1 MLVSVNDSSPWP
13 FILPLALALTTFPLT
28 VAPRGKA
35 GLPWT
40 LTGCARTARKVC
52 PAWLFFELNAWL
64 VVMVSVVPAGTTTG
78 WGLGFCTGGGAAAI
92 AGATSWDTI
101 ASGSIVVWSST
112 LAFPG
117 SSWAICSSFFW
128 AAGVRTLP
136 LRVTLASL
144 ASTLT
149 GDSFVSGSAAALSRM
164 SFAIWSS
171 LGRREHAM
179 DRASKILNIAIEIG
193 ERC

>member
-64 VVMVSVVPAGTTTG
+64 VVMVSVVPAGTTPG
-78 WGLGFCTGGGAAAI
+78 WGLGLCTCGGPPPVDG
-92 AGATSWDTI
+92 
-101 ASGSIVVWSST
+101 
-112 LAFPG
+112 LP
-117 SSWAICSSFFW
+117 FW
-128 AAGVRTLP
+128 FTVGRGQMP
-136 LRVTLASL
+136 
-144 ASTLT
+144 
-149 GDSFVSGSAAALSRM
+149 
-164 SFAIWSS
+164 
-171 LGRREHAM
+171 LGR
-179 DRASKILNIAIEIG
+179 
-193 ERC
+193 